1 MKIRVFE
8 TQYNDGETQLNKFME
23 RSDISIIAIHTAA
36 GGAGSDRHGSV
47 FKHFVTVVYQYTDP
61 KL

>member
-23 RSDISIIAIHTAA
+23 RSDITIITIHTAA
-36 GGAGSDRHGSV
+36 GGAGSDRYGSV
-47 FKHFVTVVYQYTDP
+47 FEHFVTVVYQYTDP